1 MIKRH
6 LSNRTSSIISLVL
19 ALALVPALI
28 FLSVKLPHFVNVLLN
43 VHEAIGND
51 APLPTWERTGV
62 LIDAYAMLAVAFA
75 AVALLV
81 VLLRSTL
88 SEKVFSDCALRTLN
102 GLSVCCFLEGILFAY
117 VAIYFPAV
125 ICLTLAFVVIS
136 SKIVGCALP
145 ILAKKIGFDP
155 AVMAS
160 PFITTCV
167 DALALIL
174 YFGFASWILNI

>member
-125 ICLTLAFVVIS
+125 LCLTLAAFFLGVCLRVVKNVIAEAMRYKEENELTVS
-136 SKIVGCALP
+136 RRRPL
-145 ILAKKIGFDP
+145 
-155 AVMAS
+155 
-160 PFITTCV
+160 
-167 DALALIL
+167 
-174 YFGFASWILNI
+174 

>member
-19 ALALVPALI
+19 ALALIPALV
-28 FLSVKLPHFVNVLLN
+28 FLAVRLPHFVRVLLN

-51 APLPTWERTGV
+51 GVLQAWERTVV

-88 SEKVFSDCALRTLN
+88 SEKVFSEIALRTLN
-102 GLSVCCFLEGILFAY
+102 ALSLCCFAEGLLLVYIA
-117 VAIYFPAV
+117 VYFPAV
-125 ICLTLAFVVIS
+125 LCLTLAACFLGVCLRVVRNVIAEAMRY
-136 SKIVGCALP
+136 KEENDLTV
-145 ILAKKIGFDP
+145 
-155 AVMAS
+155 
-160 PFITTCV
+160 
-167 DALALIL
+167 
-174 YFGFASWILNI
+174 

>member
-51 APLPTWERTGV
+51 APLPTWERAGV

-75 AVALLV
+75 AVALLIL
-81 VLLRSTL
+81 LLRTTL
-88 SEKVFSDCALRTLN
+88 SEKVFSEGALRTLN
-102 GLSVCCFLEGILFAY
+102 GLSLCCFGEGILVIYIA
-117 VAIYFPAV
+117 VYFPAAL
-125 ICLTLAFVVIS
+125 CLTLVAFFLGVCLRVVRNVIAEAMRY
-136 SKIVGCALP
+136 KEENDLTV
-145 ILAKKIGFDP
+145 
-155 AVMAS
+155 
-160 PFITTCV
+160 
-167 DALALIL
+167 
-174 YFGFASWILNI
+174 

>member
-1 MIKRH
+1 MGIIAHDLGMDLGTSNTLVYVKHKGIVVSEPTIAVVEATNERH
-6 LSNRTSSIISLVL
+6 VR
-19 ALALVPALI
+19 
-28 FLSVKLPHFVNVLLN
+28 
-43 VHEAIGND
+43 AIGND

-81 VLLRSTL
+81 ILLRSTL

-125 ICLTLAFVVIS
+125 LCLTLAAFFLGVCLRVVKNVIAEAMRY
-136 SKIVGCALP
+136 KEENELTV
-145 ILAKKIGFDP
+145 
-155 AVMAS
+155 
-160 PFITTCV
+160 
-167 DALALIL
+167 
-174 YFGFASWILNI
+174 